1 MLFNRAHLF
10 KQHSGEIMINIERRK
25 HYIYLEF
32 SEPYT
37 REKFFSISNS
47 VLEICEKENF
57 KKILVNI
64 QNMPGRIL
72 AMERFEMG
80 VQGAL
85 LFSHKATI
93 AVVYRKEEIDGFA
106 ETVGVNRGLSG
117 RIFSEMDKALE
128 WLGVE

>member
-1 MLFNRAHLF
+1 MRFFRTHLDR
-10 KQHSGEIMINIERRK
+10 QHSGEIMINIERRK

-37 REKFFSISNS
+37 REKFFSISNN

-64 QNMPGRIL
+64 QNMPGRVM
-72 AMERFEMG
+72 AMERFELG

-106 ETVGVNRGLSG
+106 ETVGVNRGLSA
-117 RIFSEMDKALE
+117 RIFSDVEKACE
-128 WLGVE
+128 WLEVE